1 MDILDIISAGF
12 ATGQDFEVSIDYNKT
27 RPVITTTYPIDFSG
41 TRHLNFGNNTKVT
54 KDFVFRAESATAGR
68 STINSSN
75 VFILRYFHNSERLRV
90 TFRNGARYEYENVSE
105 TEWVAIRSG
114 LASCKT
120 SGQNQWGRWFQGK
133 IPSLGAAVFRYLKQA
148 GKPYRRL

>member
-54 KDFVFRAESATAGR
+54 KDFVFKVDSVVSGR
-68 STINSSN
+68 TGIRSSN
-75 VFILRYFHNSERLRV
+75 VFMMRYFYNSERLRV

-105 TEWVAIRSG
+105 TEWILVKSG
-114 LASCKT
+114 LASPLT
-120 SGQNQWGRWFQGK
+120 TGSNEYGSWS
-133 IPSLGAAVFRYLKQA
+133 PSKVPSVGASLHRYLIKT